1 MGDPEKTVAV
11 RAPGVVARG
20 ALYAR
25 LSAGVSAGVALVSAA
40 PGSGKTVLL
49 RSWIDEAGLRARTA
63 WVLVERH
70 ERDAQRFWLSV
81 VERLRSAVGR
91 DGLVQKVA
99 PTPAFDGEG
108 LVRRLISELEAL
120 DEPVVLVI
128 DDLHEL
134 VSPDAQAQLELLL
147 ARRPR
152 LLYVV
157 LATRHDPSLGLHR
170 LRLAGE
176 LTELRA
182 VDLRFS
188 AEEARQLLDVS
199 TVELSAEAAA
209 MLLARTEGWAAGL
222 RLATMSLA
230 GHPDPERFVAEF
242 AGSERT
248 VADYLLAEVL
258 ERQPAAVKQLLLRTS
273 ILERVCGPLADR
285 LAGASGSERTL
296 LELEDSNAFVVS
308 VDPERSWF
316 RFHPL
321 FADLLLLEL
330 RRSEPDAI
338 GDLHRVAAD
347 WLAEHGHAVDAIRHA
362 QAAGDWKRA
371 GRLLADN
378 GLSLS
383 LDGQVATIG
392 ALLAAFPADALSQ
405 PELAAL
411 LAYVELT
418 QHSLETAAAY
428 ITMAERHASEV
439 LAERRHQFAVMLA
452 VARLALARRRGD
464 LESALREVGP
474 LLEPVEA
481 DTVTQLTLSDDARA
495 VALMNLGIVELWS
508 FRLDDAER
516 HLEQGLAL
524 ARLIDRPYVQIGC
537 LSHLGLD
544 AARRSLAQ
552 ARQRCREAIAIAE
565 AHGWATDPIA
575 CTALAT
581 MASAD
586 AAQGRFEEGRR
597 WLDRAEHSIRAELDP
612 ATALL
617 VHFVRGE
624 LHAGEDR
631 LGEALG
637 EFRAAE
643 RLQEVL
649 STAHAL
655 TGPARVSIAQTQLR
669 MGDSIGAAATVAR
682 MTDRDHE
689 FGESRTA
696 LAALR
701 LAEGDQRAAI
711 EALAPVLD
719 GTAPVVRAGTVIQA
733 LMLDAVAR
741 DQLGDR
747 VMAER
752 DIERSLD
759 LAEPDSLIFPF
770 VVVPA
775 RNLLE
780 RHPRHR
786 TAHAALLAD
795 LVSVLGGSSLP
806 ARRSEP
812 ATPPEPL
819 TESELRVL
827 RFLPSNLSAGEIAGQ
842 LYVSTSTVKTHMRH
856 IYEKLD
862 AHRRTEAVDRARA
875 LGLLGPSA
883 RSGR

>member
-1 MGDPEKTVAV
+1 
-11 RAPGVVARG
+11 
-20 ALYAR
+20 
-25 LSAGVSAGVALVSAA
+25 
-40 PGSGKTVLL
+40 VLL

-81 VERLRSAVGR
+81 VERLRSAAGR
-91 DGLVQKVA
+91 DGLVQKLA
-99 PTPAFDGEG
+99 PTPEFDGEG
-108 LVRRLISELEAL
+108 LVRRLISELEGL
-120 DEPVVLVI
+120 DEPLVFVI

-157 LATRHDPSLGLHR
+157 LATRHDPSVGLHR

-188 AEEARQLLDVS
+188 AEEARQLLDASV
-199 TVELSAEAAA
+199 VELSAEGAA
-209 MLLARTEGWAAGL
+209 MLLARTEGWVAGL
-222 RLATMSLA
+222 RLATMLLA
-230 GHPDPERFVAEF
+230 GHPDPERFVAAF
-242 AGSERT
+242 AGNERT

-258 ERQPAAVKQLLLRTS
+258 ERQPEGVKMLLLRTS

-316 RFHPL
+316 RYHQL

-330 RRSEPDAI
+330 RRTEPDAI

-347 WLAEHGHAVDAIRHA
+347 WFAEHGHPVEAIRHA
-362 QAAGDWKRA
+362 QAGGDWKHA
-371 GRLLADN
+371 GRVLADH

-392 ALLAAFPADALSQ
+392 ALLAAFPPDALSH

-411 LAYVELT
+411 LAYVELNR
-418 QHSLETAAAY
+418 HSLQTAAAY
-428 ITMAERHASEV
+428 ITLAERHASEV
-439 LAERRHQFAVMLA
+439 LAERQRQFSVMLA
-452 VARLALARRRGD
+452 VVRLTLARRRGD
-464 LESALREVGP
+464 LESALHEVGP
-474 LLEPVEA
+474 LLEPVAPGSVAE
-481 DTVTQLTLSDDARA
+481 LTLINDARA

-524 ARLIDRPYVQIGC
+524 ARQIDRPYVQIGC
-537 LSHLGLD
+537 LSHLGLG
-544 AARRSLAQ
+544 AARHSLAK
-552 ARQRCREAIAIAE
+552 ARQRCRQAIAIAE
-565 AHGWATDPIA
+565 AQGLETDPIA

-581 MASAD
+581 MAFAD
-586 AAQGRFEEGRR
+586 AAQGRFEEGRG
-597 WLDRAEHSIRAELDP
+597 WLDRAELSIRAELEP
-612 ATALL
+612 ATAML

-624 LHAGEDR
+624 VHIGDGRLED
-631 LGEALG
+631 ALS

-649 STAHAL
+649 ATPHAL

-669 MGDSIGAAATVAR
+669 MGDSSGALATVTAL
-682 MTDRDHE
+682 TDRDRE
-689 FGESRTA
+689 FGEARTA
-696 LAALR
+696 LASLR
-701 LAEGDQRAAI
+701 LAEGDPRAAI
-711 EALAPVLD
+711 ETLAPVLD
-719 GTAPVVRAGTVIQA
+719 GTSPVVRAGTVIQA
-733 LMLDAVAR
+733 LLLDAVAR
-741 DQLGDR
+741 DRLGDR
-747 VMAER
+747 VTAER
-752 DIERSLD
+752 DIERGLD
-759 LAEPDSLIFPF
+759 IAEPDSLVFPF

-775 RNLLE
+775 RDLLE
-780 RHPRHR
+780 GHPRHR

-795 LVSVLGGSSLP
+795 LLSVLAGSSLP
-806 ARRSEP
+806 ARRRET

-819 TESELRVL
+819 SQSELRVL

-842 LYVSTSTVKTHMRH
+842 LHVSTSTVKTHMRH

-862 AHRRTEAVDRARA
+862 AHRRTEAVDRARE
-875 LGLLGPSA
+875 LGLLGPSV

>member
-1 MGDPEKTVAV
+1 MGGREDGVAV
-11 RAPGVVARG
+11 RAAGVVARK
-20 ALYAR
+20 ALYER
-25 LSAGVSAGVALVSAA
+25 LSAGVPAGVALVSAP
-40 PGSGKTVLL
+40 PGSGKTFLL

-63 WVLVERH
+63 WVLVERQ

-81 VERLRSAVGR
+81 VEGLRSAVGR

-99 PTPAFDGEG
+99 PTPEFDGEG
-108 LVRRLISELEAL
+108 LVRRLLSELESL
-120 DEPVVLVI
+120 DEPVLLVI

-134 VSPDAQAQLELLL
+134 VSPDALAQLELLL

-152 LLYVV
+152 LLHVV

-170 LRLAGE
+170 LRLAGQ

-182 VDLRFS
+182 VDLRLS
-188 AEEARQLLDVS
+188 ADEAQQLLDVAG
-199 TVELSAEAAA
+199 VELSARARA

-230 GHPDPERFVAEF
+230 GHPNPEQFVAEF

-258 ERQPAAVKQLLLRTS
+258 DRQPEGVRQLLLRTS
-273 ILERVCGPLADR
+273 ILERVSGPLADR
-285 LAGASGSERTL
+285 LAGTSGSERTL

-316 RFHPL
+316 RYHPL

-330 RRSEPDAI
+330 RRTEPDAI
-338 GDLHRVAAD
+338 AELHRVAAE
-347 WLAEHGHAVDAIRHA
+347 WLAEHGHAVAAIRHA

-371 GRLLADN
+371 GRLLAN
-378 GLSLS
+378 HGLSLS
-383 LDGQVATIG
+383 LDGQVATIA
-392 ALLAAFPADALSQ
+392 ALLAAFPADEQSH

-411 LAYVELT
+411 FAHVELT
-418 QHSLETAAAY
+418 QHSLVTAAAY
-428 ITMAERHASEV
+428 IGLAERHGSEV
-439 LAERRHQFAVMLA
+439 SADRQHQFAVMLA
-452 VARLALARRRGD
+452 VVRLALARQRGD
-464 LESALREVGP
+464 LESALHEVAP
-474 LLEPVEA
+474 LLQPVDV
-481 DTVTQLTLSDDARA
+481 DTVMDLALGNDARA
-495 VALMNLGIVELWS
+495 LALMNVGIVELWS
-508 FRLDDAER
+508 FRLDDAQR
-516 HLEQGLAL
+516 DLEQGLAL
-524 ARLIDRPYVQIGC
+524 ARLIDRPYVEIGC

-544 AARRSLAQ
+544 AARRSLAL

-565 AHGWATDPIA
+565 THGWATDPIA
-575 CTALAT
+575 GLALTT

-586 AAQGRFEEGRR
+586 AAQGRFDEGRR
-597 WLDRAEHSIRAELDP
+597 WLERADLSTRVELDP
-612 ATALL
+612 AAALFS
-617 VHFVRGE
+617 HFVRGE
-624 LHAGEDR
+624 LLVGEGR

-643 RLQEVL
+643 RLQDVL
-649 STAHAL
+649 STTHAL

-669 MGDSIGAAATVAR
+669 MGDSTGARATLTR
-682 MTDRDHE
+682 LTDRDHQ
-689 FGESRTA
+689 FGEARA
-696 LAALR
+696 AIAALR

-711 EALAPVLD
+711 EAVAPVLD
-719 GTAPVVRAGTVIQA
+719 GTAPVIRAGTAIQA

-747 VMAER
+747 VTAER
-752 DIERSLD
+752 DIERGLD
-759 LAEPDSLIFPF
+759 LAEPDSLLFPF
-770 VVVPA
+770 IVAPA
-775 RNLLE
+775 RDLLE

-786 TAHAALLAD
+786 TAHAMLLAD
-795 LVSVLGGSSLP
+795 LLTVLGGATLAARPRESATAPESL
-806 ARRSEP
+806 S
-812 ATPPEPL
+812 
-819 TESELRVL
+819 ESELRVL

-862 AHRRTEAVDRARA
+862 VHRRTEAVDRARE

-883 RSGR
+883 RSSR